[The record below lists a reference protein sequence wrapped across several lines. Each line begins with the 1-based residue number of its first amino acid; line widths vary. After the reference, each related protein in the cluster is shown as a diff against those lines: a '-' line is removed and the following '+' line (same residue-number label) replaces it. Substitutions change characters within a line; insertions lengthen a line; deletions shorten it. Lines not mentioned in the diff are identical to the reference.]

1 MKTFYLIGSP
11 VSHSLS
17 PLMHNTAFRKL
28 KLPYRYE
35 AIEVRASQLP
45 EAAETLRRPD
55 VGGFN
60 VTMPLKEA
68 ILEYLDEV
76 SREAEIIG
84 AVNTVVNVGGRL
96 AGYNTDVAGVRVA
109 LEKAGVEARRAVVL
123 GAGGAAK
130 AVVYCLAELGA
141 EVTVLNRTLARAR
154 RLAERMPAT
163 PAELSRRSLREHIP
177 RADLVVNATPVGMD
191 GESTLVDRSLL
202 RRHQAVLD
210 LVYRPLKTP
219 LLREA
224 EAAGA
229 KPIPG
234 VEVLVAQGAEAFRI
248 WTGFEP
254 PVDDMMKAVVAELE
268 SSS

>member
-1 MKTFYLIGSP
+1 
-11 VSHSLS
+11 
-17 PLMHNTAFRKL
+17 MHNLAFRKL
-28 KLPYRYE
+28 KLPYSYKLM
-35 AIEVRASQLP
+35 EVKASQLP
-45 EAAETLRRPD
+45 EAVKALRSPS

-68 ILEYLDEV
+68 ILEHLDEV
-76 SREAEIIG
+76 SREAEAVG
-84 AVNTVVNVGGRL
+84 AVNTVANVGGKL
-96 AGYNTDVAGVRVA
+96 AGYNTDVAGVKAA
-109 LEKAGVEARRAVVL
+109 LEKAGVKASRAVVL

-130 AVVYCLAELGA
+130 AAVYCLAELRA
-141 EVTVLNRTLARAR
+141 EVIVLNRTLARAR
-154 RLAERMPAT
+154 RLAERLPAT
-163 PAELSRRSLREHIP
+163 PVKLSRRALREHIP

-191 GESTLVDRSLL
+191 GRSTLVDRSLL
-202 RRHQAVLD
+202 RRQQAVLD

-229 KPIPG
+229 KCIPG

-254 PVDDMMKAVVAELE
+254 PVDEMMKAVVAELE
-268 SSS
+268 GSS